1 VQELFDLSGKTALV
15 TGASRGIGVEIAVGL
30 AEAGADVVV
39 CSRKHQDCAEAV
51 RRIEAEGR
59 LAWAFGVDLGDPE
72 QNSALADDAMA
83 ATGHID
89 VLVNNAAFIWGAPTL
104 EYPLKGWDRVFDLNI
119 RGLWLLSQSIARH
132 MGGIGGGSIVN
143 IASISA
149 FRGAP
154 DATEPM
160 VAYNAS
166 KGAVLSLTRDL
177 AVKLAPHKIRVNAI
191 SPGPFL
197 TDNMNH
203 IVEDPERYRTFLES
217 IPLGF
222 AGGPDDIKGAVLFL
236 ASAAANSVTGANLVV
251 DGGTLCL

>member
-1 VQELFDLSGKTALV
+1 V

-39 CSRKHQDCAEAV
+39 CSRDHKDCAETV
-51 RRIEAEGR
+51 RRIEAQGR
-59 LAWAFGVDLGDPE
+59 LAWAFGVDLADAE
-72 QNSALADDAMA
+72 QAGAFATDAVA
-83 ATGHID
+83 AAGQID
-89 VLVNNAAFIWGAPTL
+89 VLVNNAAFIWGAATL
-104 EYPLKGWDRVFDLNI
+104 EYPLMGWDRVFDLNI
-119 RGLWLLSQSIARH
+119 RGLWLLTQAVARH
-132 MGGIGGGSIVN
+132 MSEGGGGSIVN

-154 DATEPM
+154 DASEPM

-166 KGAVLSLTRDL
+166 KGAVISLTRDL

-197 TDNMNH
+197 TDKMSH
-203 IVEDPERYRTFLES
+203 IVDDPERYRSFLES

-236 ASAAANSVTGANLVV
+236 ASAAANFVTGANLVV